1 MKREEKFEK
10 MEQIK
15 DTFENAAI
23 GFEKL
28 IVKLVPFYD
37 EMVKDLIL
45 IIPFEKNKKIDV
57 IDLGCGTGTLSLKI
71 KKLFPNA
78 QITCMDMTKNMLE
91 LAKIKLSEYE
101 NIEYILEN
109 FYTFNFNKKYDLAIS
124 SLALHHLLTPEDK
137 KKFYQK
143 IFNSLKEGGWFYNLD
158 ILIGPNDE
166 IQNFYMKKW
175 TEFLSQN
182 LSKERMD
189 KNIEQYYEEDSPE
202 SIMNH
207 LKWLEEAGFR
217 DVDVI
222 RKYYNFGLYG
232 GKKIALD

>member
-15 DTFENAAI
+15 DTFENAAVDFDNI
-23 GFEKL
+23 
-28 IVKLVPFYD
+28 IVKLVPHYK
-37 EMVKDLIL
+37 ELVSDLIL
-45 IIPFEKNKKIDV
+45 VIPFEKNKMLDV

-71 KKLFPNA
+71 KEYFPNA

-101 NIEYILEN
+101 EIEYILEN
-109 FYTFNFNKKYDLAIS
+109 FYTFNFNKKYDLVIS
-124 SLALHHLLTPEDK
+124 SFALHHLITAEDK
-137 KKFYQK
+137 RKFYQK
-143 IFNSLKEGGWFYNLD
+143 IYNSLKEGGCFYNLD

-175 TEFLSQN
+175 EEFLSQY
-182 LSKERMD
+182 LSEKEVD
-189 KNIEQYYEEDSPE
+189 KNFERYYEEDSPE

-207 LKWLEEAGFR
+207 LRWLEEAGFK

-222 RKYYNFGLYG
+222 RKYYNFALYG
-232 GKKIALD
+232 GIK

>member
-15 DTFENAAI
+15 DTFENAAEDFDEI
-23 GFEKL
+23 
-28 IVKLVPFYD
+28 IIKLVPFYR
-37 EMVKDLIL
+37 EMIKDLIL
-45 IIPFEKNKKIDV
+45 VIPFEKNKKIDV
-57 IDLGCGTGTLSLKI
+57 IDLGCGTGTLSLMI
-71 KKLFPNA
+71 KEFFTNA
-78 QITCMDMTKNMLE
+78 KITCMDMTKNMLE

-109 FYTFNFNKKYDLAIS
+109 FYTFNFNNKYDVVIS
-124 SLALHHLLTPEDK
+124 SFALHHLITAEDK

-143 IFNSLKEGGWFYNLD
+143 IYNSLKENGFFYNLD

-175 TEFLSQN
+175 AEFLSQN
-182 LSKERMD
+182 LSEDRVD
-189 KNIEQYYEEDSPE
+189 KNIERYYEEDSPE

-232 GKKIALD
+232 GIK

>member
-15 DTFENAAI
+15 DTFENAAENFDDI
-23 GFEKL
+23 
-28 IVKLVPFYD
+28 IIKLVPFYN
-37 EMVKDLIL
+37 EIVKDLIL
-45 IIPFEKNKKIDV
+45 VIPFEKNKKIDV
-57 IDLGCGTGTLSLKI
+57 IDLGCGTGTLSLKV
-71 KKLFPNA
+71 KESFPKA

-91 LAKIKLSEYE
+91 LAKLKLSKYE
-101 NIEYILEN
+101 NVEYILEN
-109 FYTFNFNKKYDLAIS
+109 FYSFNFNKKYDVFVS
-124 SLALHHLLTPEDK
+124 SFALHHLITAEDK

-143 IFNSLKEGGWFYNLD
+143 IYNSLKVSGCFYNLD

-175 TEFLSQN
+175 EEFLSQY
-182 LSKERMD
+182 LSESEVNKNFER
-189 KNIEQYYEEDSPE
+189 YYVEDSPE
-202 SIMNH
+202 SIVNH

-222 RKYYNFGLYG
+222 RKYYNFALYG
-232 GKKIALD
+232 GMR

>member
-15 DTFENAAI
+15 DTFENAADNFDDI
-23 GFEKL
+23 
-28 IVKLVPFYD
+28 IVKLVPFYN
-37 EMVKDLIL
+37 EMVNDLIL
-45 IIPFEKNKKIDV
+45 VIPFEKNEKIDV

-71 KKLFPNA
+71 KEFFTKA
-78 QITCMDMTKNMLE
+78 KITCMDMTRNMLK
-91 LAKIKLSEYE
+91 LAKVKLSKYE

-109 FYTFNFNKKYDLAIS
+109 FYNFNFNKKYDVVIS
-124 SLALHHLLTPEDK
+124 SFALHHLITAEDK

-143 IFNSLKEGGWFYNLD
+143 IYNSLKVSGCFYNLD
-158 ILIGPNDE
+158 IIIGPNDE

-175 TEFLSQN
+175 EEFLSQYFSEEE
-182 LSKERMD
+182 LD
-189 KNIEQYYEEDSPE
+189 KHFEQYYEEDSPE

-207 LKWLEEAGFR
+207 LRWLEEAGFR

-222 RKYYNFGLYG
+222 RKYYNFALYG
-232 GKKIALD
+232 GIK

>member
-15 DTFENAAI
+15 DTFENVAEDFDEI
-23 GFEKL
+23 
-28 IVKLVPFYD
+28 IIKLVPFYR
-37 EMVKDLIL
+37 EMVNDLIL
-45 IIPFEKNKKIDV
+45 VIPFKKNEKIDV

-71 KKLFPNA
+71 KEFFTNA
-78 QITCMDMTKNMLE
+78 KITCMDMTKNMLE

-109 FYTFNFNKKYDLAIS
+109 FYTFNFNKKYDVVIS
-124 SLALHHLLTPEDK
+124 SFALHHLVTAGDK
-137 KKFYQK
+137 ISFYQK
-143 IFNSLKEGGWFYNLD
+143 IYNSLKASGCFYNLD

-166 IQNFYMKKW
+166 IQNFYIKKW
-175 TEFLSQN
+175 EEFLSQN
-182 LSKERMD
+182 YSEKE
-189 KNIEQYYEEDSPE
+189 IEEQFERYSEEDSPE

-222 RKYYNFGLYG
+222 RKYYNFALYG
-232 GKKIALD
+232 GMK